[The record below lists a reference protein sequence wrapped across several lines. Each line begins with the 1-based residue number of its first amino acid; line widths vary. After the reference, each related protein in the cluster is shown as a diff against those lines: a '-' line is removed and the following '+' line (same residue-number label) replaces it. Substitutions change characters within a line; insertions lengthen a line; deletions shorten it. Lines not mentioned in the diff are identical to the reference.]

1 MYGSFQRFVAES
13 ARMQVEARMKA
24 EAREVVSAAP
34 VARDQSEDRKQAE
47 FIVYGKETVVGTR
60 YGVMRTATGEK
71 GPADMSAADAG
82 ALIDYIDQ
90 CRDELRYS
98 QLAEYAEQRAK
109 SYPVEA

>member
-1 MYGSFQRFVAES
+1 MYFPEQMERESISFTLPAFSAES
-13 ARMQVEARMKA
+13 ATEKHLSSHEGEEFIVVHSGHVE
-24 EAREVVSAAP
+24 
-34 VARDQSEDRKQAE
+34 
-47 FIVYGKETVVGTR
+47 IVYGKETVVGTR